1 MNVEENIPD
10 YTPTKPAIGI
20 DLGINRLA
28 TTSERAGYPNGRH
41 LKRSQKQLARLQRK
55 LARQVKGSGRRRI
68 TKNKIAKLHFKIGN
82 QRKDAIHKA
91 TSDILAK
98 TKPEYSPVAICVEDL
113 NVAGMM
119 KNGKLSKA
127 LADASMGEFAR
138 QLDYK
143 SAWLGIEMVK
153 ADRFYPSSQLC
164 SRCGERQKMALSERT
179 YHCPSCQFKEDR
191 DVNAALNLLAL
202 Y

>member
-1 MNVEENIPD
+1 MLRKTIPD
-10 YTPTKPAIGI
+10 YAPTKPAIGI

-28 TTSERAGYPNGRH
+28 TTSERVGYPNGRH

-55 LARQVKGSGRRRI
+55 LARQIKGSGRRQI

-98 TKPEYSPVAICVEDL
+98 TKPEDSPVAICVEDL

-143 SAWLGIEMVK
+143 SAWLGIKMVK